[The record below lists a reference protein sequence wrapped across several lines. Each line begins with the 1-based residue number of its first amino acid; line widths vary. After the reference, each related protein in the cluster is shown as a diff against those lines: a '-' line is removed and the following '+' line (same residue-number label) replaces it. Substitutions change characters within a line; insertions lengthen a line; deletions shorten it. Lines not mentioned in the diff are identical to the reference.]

1 MVHLVTVAHL
11 VRIVHMVK
19 MVCSV
24 NVVMH
29 QSAIQRCLDLG
40 VRGHTDEGC
49 GVRGEE

>member
-1 MVHLVTVAHL
+1 MIHLVRMVHLVRVVHL
-11 VRIVHMVK
+11 VK
-19 MVCSV
+19 MVYLV